1 MDPMRRKI
9 KIFVSFQDAAALEVE
24 INDWLSQNPNI
35 RIIQMLQTTHNTP
48 KGWHLVITL
57 LYETG

>member
-1 MDPMRRKI
+1 MRRKI
-9 KIFVSFQDAAALEVE
+9 KIFISFQDTAAFEGE

-35 RIIQMLQTTHNTP
+35 RIIQMLQTIQNSP
-48 KGWHLVITL
+48 KGWNLVITL